1 MKPEEFLSKLNK
13 LPEES
18 RGSFSTAV
26 LSLSKV
32 GAAEAVRSMLGDP
45 NFAVK
50 VNAIKAIRKY
60 QLTIY
65 EKELMQAL
73 LDESHEVKIAA
84 IKTVASFGNFA
95 HYRLLRAFYDEHPDA
110 RALVI
115 DSFSNYSD
123 HEEVYPFV
131 LSQIVAPSQK
141 IQGVVTDWFE
151 KAFDHS
157 ILLPWIVNAYL
168 KVPFSAKRQFE
179 KSFSGRLPELF
190 YDERVAYRFKLC
202 YLIQSRTHESH

>member
-13 LPEES
+13 LPEET

-60 QLTIY
+60 KLTIY
-65 EKELMQAL
+65 EKELMHSL

-84 IKTVASFGNFA
+84 IKTIASFGNFA
-95 HYRLLRAFYDEHPDA
+95 HYKLLRAFYDEHPDA

-115 DSFSNYSD
+115 ESFSNYSD

-131 LSQIVAPSQK
+131 LSQIVSPSQK
-141 IQGVVTDWFE
+141 ISDVVVDWFD
-151 KAFDHS
+151 KAFTHS

-168 KVPFSAKRQFE
+168 QVPFPAKRKFE
-179 KSFSGRLPELF
+179 KQFIQRLPTLF
-190 YDERVAYRFKLC
+190 YDDRVSYRFKLC
-202 YLIQSRTHESH
+202 HLIESRKHESH